1 MSSQFKIYRVKTG
14 MNQEEAANKLDVHPT
29 TLNKYESGARYPSG
43 KVLKKMSVA
52 YKVPIESLIEAG
64 EGNISTTTNAQERS
78 EDEMYRT
85 KFEAAQQEIIS
96 LLKKNAELEKR
107 LSGLGVNEKKARV
120 KRKVNGE

>member
-1 MSSQFKIYRVKTG
+1 
-14 MNQEEAANKLDVHPT
+14 MNQEEAAKKLDVHPT

-52 YKVPIESLIEAG
+52 YKVPIESLIDAG
-64 EGNISTTTNAQERS
+64 EGDISTTKAQERR
-78 EDEMYRT
+78 EEEMYRI
-85 KFEAAQQEIIS
+85 KFEEAQQEIIS

-107 LSGLGVNEKKARV
+107 LSGLGVSEKKARV

>member
-1 MSSQFKIYRVKTG
+1 MSSQFKIFRVKTG
-14 MNQEEAANKLDVHPT
+14 MNQEEAAKKLDVHPT

-52 YKVPIESLIEAG
+52 YKVPIESLIDAG
-64 EGNISTTTNAQERS
+64 EGDISTTKAQERR
-78 EDEMYRT
+78 EEEMYRI
-85 KFEAAQQEIIS
+85 KFEEAQQEIIS

>member
-1 MSSQFKIYRVKTG
+1 MSSQFKIFRVKTG
-14 MNQEEAANKLDVHPT
+14 MNQEEAAKKLDVHPT

-52 YKVPIESLIEAG
+52 YKVPIESLIDAG
-64 EGNISTTTNAQERS
+64 EGDISTTKAQERR
-78 EDEMYRT
+78 EEEMYRI
-85 KFEAAQQEIIS
+85 KFEEAQQEIIS

-107 LSGLGVNEKKARV
+107 LSGLGVSEKKARV